1 MPVLPRLRP
10 AILWSGLLLAL
21 LLAAPVIGQSNSGT
35 STSSPSPTSSASL
48 SLTTSSTTVTTTFHS
63 GNRDIT
69 TTTVVPTVFN
79 VTVTPTASASKT
91 SSAAASATSTA
102 PPDYTK
108 LDTHIDGAFGVL
120 GALLIL
126 TGLPSAFYGHKNR
139 WSSFFLVGFY
149 TLSLVCF
156 VLILRFGVLQ
166 AINPPNKTLRGLYVL
181 SAGVAGVAGGGIA
194 IFFWKAAK
202 YFIGAWGGFAFA
214 LWIQCFRDGG
224 LIGPLGYR
232 WIMYIAISVVGFV
245 LCTIPKLHYYIMLT
259 STAFV
264 GATAFMLGVDCFTT
278 AGLKEFYVWNIGFD
292 SLFTKYIQHGIKF
305 PVTQVMQIELGMMG
319 AVAIMG
325 MAVQF
330 QILKILMRK
339 MKEIEAERKRQ
350 DEAAEARAAER
361 FRELE
366 AEKSEWERMHPE
378 LAKHG
383 RKDSN
388 LSGMPLLNKEG
399 SPTMDPD
406 SPMGTPRPRYQSGL
420 SEFLAAPTSVDDL
433 ERAER
438 KSRQTP
444 GLLPALDLGDD
455 VEANVPDNFISKKA
469 GSSDSKSSKPLTP
482 AELED
487 LKKRE
492 ELLSEIQTIR
502 RSIDALRVESP
513 LPNSSSSS
521 DSRHP
526 SNPSRPL
533 SVDLSS
539 YLSAAPAAAHL
550 RPPRERDPRARVQSM
565 ELSTLSRSP
574 DLGLGLGFGSSIGR
588 PTSAPLR
595 DDNWDTYIHE
605 RKLFQ
610 PPSGV
615 TPPIPTTPMSPPKVP
630 VSPAVME
637 ALKDR
642 QRRESALSGHAV
654 DTASA
659 DEDVPLAARPQHR
672 KAASQGGNIPV
683 TILPPKRPI
692 AQPTPK
698 AADSASRVKTFE
710 ELVERHREK
719 LHELQAPLT
728 QAEKEQA
735 DISAA
740 RNRWER
746 AKNSEKQAVA
756 KRQAEKEQ
764 ALKEKERVRKS
775 GESAGLGKRTAS
787 GSGGED
793 DRRGHRRSLS
803 ADILANVPGAS
814 TSSRRMSTLKVED
827 WQRHQVDPDAA
838 PPRPSHDRRGS
849 SSMSRR
855 MSGVPFPE
863 ASRERDR
870 RRMSG
875 PLRDPVS

>member
-10 AILWSGLLLAL
+10 ALLWSGLLLAL
-21 LLAAPVIGQSNSGT
+21 LLAAPVLGQS
-35 STSSPSPTSSASL
+35 STGSPPPTPSVSL
-48 SLTTSSTTVTTTFHS
+48 SLTTSSTTVTTIIHS

-69 TTTVVPTVFN
+69 TTTVVPTVFS
-79 VTVTPTASASKT
+79 VTITPTATPSKT

-108 LDTHIDGAFGVL
+108 LDTHIDGAFGAL

-126 TGLPSAFYGHKNR
+126 TGLPSAFLGHKNR

-156 VLILRFGVLQ
+156 VLILRFGVIQ

-181 SAGVAGVAGGGIA
+181 SSGVAGVAGGGIA

-214 LWIQCFRDGG
+214 LWLQCFRDGG
-224 LIGPLGYR
+224 LIGPLGFR

-245 LCTIPKLHYYIMLT
+245 LCTVPKLHYYIMLT

-292 SLFTKYIQHGIKF
+292 ALFTKYTQHGIKF

-325 MAVQF
+325 IAVQF

-361 FRELE
+361 LRELD
-366 AEKSEWERMHPE
+366 AEKGEWERMHSGLP
-378 LAKHG
+378 KHG
-383 RKDSN
+383 RADSN
-388 LSGMPLLNKEG
+388 FSGMPLLNKEG

-406 SPMGTPRPRYQSGL
+406 SPMSTPRPRYQSGL
-420 SEFLAAPTSVDDL
+420 SEFLAAPTSADDL

-438 KSRQTP
+438 KGRQTP

-455 VEANVPDNFISKKA
+455 VESTVPDNFISKKA
-469 GSSDSKSSKPLTP
+469 GSSDSKGSKPLTP

-492 ELLSEIQTIR
+492 ELMTEIQTIR

-521 DSRHP
+521 DSRHA
-526 SNPSRPL
+526 SIPSRPL

-574 DLGLGLGFGSSIGR
+574 EIGLGFGSSIGR

-595 DDNWDTYIHE
+595 EENWDMYLHE

-615 TPPIPTTPMSPPKVP
+615 TPPIPTTPITSPKVP

-642 QRRESALSGHAV
+642 QRRESALSGV
-654 DTASA
+654 DVASA
-659 DEDVPLAARPQHR
+659 VEDIPLASLPLHR
-672 KAASQGGNIPV
+672 KTASQGGNIPV

-698 AADSASRVKTFE
+698 AADSSSRVKTFE

-740 RNRWER
+740 RSRWER

-756 KRQAEKEQ
+756 KRQAEKEKEQ
-764 ALKEKERVRKS
+764 ALKESRARKS
-775 GESAGLGKRTAS
+775 GEGLGLGRRTAS

-793 DRRGHRRSLS
+793 DKRGHRRSLS
-803 ADILANVPGAS
+803 ADILSNVPGAP
-814 TSSRRMSTLKVED
+814 SSRRMSTMKVED
-827 WQRHQVDPDAA
+827 WQRHQVDVDVPA
-838 PPRPSHDRRGS
+838 PRPSHDRHGS

-855 MSGVPFPE
+855 TSGVPFPE
-863 ASRERDR
+863 TSRERDR

-875 PLRDPVS
+875 ALRDPVS